1 MYICQLLHWVSFL
14 YAFKKLILMPFNLYR
29 AMQWILFK
37 LGWCLQSLLGTTIC
51 ESVNAAGN
59 IFLGMSESPLVIK
72 PFINKLTESEIHAI
86 MVSGFR

>member
-1 MYICQLLHWVSFL
+1 
-14 YAFKKLILMPFNLYR
+14 
-29 AMQWILFK
+29 MQWVLFK
-37 LGWCLQSLLGTTIC
+37 LGWILQSIMGTTVC

-72 PFINKLTESEIHAI
+72 PFIKKLTLSEIHAI